1 MNRLLLAGIIE
12 LIKTVR
18 NKLLPLPVE
27 VSNDSIKGQFN
38 NKEEKRRGSDKA
50 GCSSEAI
57 YKHISYYGR
66 RKETM
71 RNVKKH
77 IDAYR
82 KKFIQKENY
91 SQMAD
96 FSSTEYKE
104 LLEMS
109 KNEFEL
115 VDNAVLFGFM
125 VGYKYGKKE
134 MKGKKNK

>member
-1 MNRLLLAGIIE
+1 
-12 LIKTVR
+12 
-18 NKLLPLPVE
+18 
-27 VSNDSIKGQFN
+27 
-38 NKEEKRRGSDKA
+38 
-50 GCSSEAI
+50 
-57 YKHISYYGR
+57 
-66 RKETM
+66 M